1 MQRYTPLRERLARLL
16 PGWEVEI
23 QTYTMGIRG
32 SLDSDRWKTNLNRLG
47 VTGNRAD
54 RLLHDLV
61 SQTLVE
67 LTDLYKVRY
76 AALQQRPVSIGE
88 RGP

>member
-1 MQRYTPLRERLARLL
+1 
-16 PGWEVEI
+16 
-23 QTYTMGIRG
+23 MGIRG

-76 AALQQRPVSIGE
+76 AALQQRPVSNVG
-88 RGP
+88 RGDADVFDLISDWMEQRQYV